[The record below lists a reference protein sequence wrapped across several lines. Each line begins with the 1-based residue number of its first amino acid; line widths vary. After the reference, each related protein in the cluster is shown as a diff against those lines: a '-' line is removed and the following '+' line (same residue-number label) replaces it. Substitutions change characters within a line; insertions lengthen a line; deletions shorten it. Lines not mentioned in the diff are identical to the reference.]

1 MKKREINPIGPL
13 IVEFLKDHASSL
25 YDYLLKKKPNEEL
38 VSEDI
43 TDDIDK
49 HFRAGFVTHWDDYL
63 NHWMVD
69 YDIIRILKNYLGY
82 SSWKDVPLKQKELF
96 YKNYTQNVTLPE
108 WDIDQE
114 RY

>member
-1 MKKREINPIGPL
+1 LR
-13 IVEFLKDHASSL
+13 
-25 YDYLLKKKPNEEL
+25 KKPNEDI
-38 VSEDI
+38 VAGDI

-49 HFRAGFVTHWDDYL
+49 HLRVGFVTHWDDYL
-63 NHWMVD
+63 NHCMVD

-108 WDIDQE
+108 WNIDQE